1 MKKYF
6 IILFF
11 IFSVIVFAEN
21 SAEKNE
27 NFSPQTS
34 LIQLSAQTGIP
45 VKKLKNMMNLKSET
59 DNSATLQ
66 DLKIDENTVEKMIA
80 EFSEQKHSYYGGIVV
95 IGMLIVFVSLIT
107 IGFFIK
113 QLQHL
118 HLWEKWKEKHTGR
131 QKRQF
136 TSKKEIAAEMS
147 SDAIVAAI
155 TAIYLHELEVEQQNR
170 LLLTWK
176 RTPVSMWKA
185 ISRAEK
191 PNEQYFNKKH

>member
-6 IILFF
+6 IILFV
-11 IFSVIVFAEN
+11 IFSVVIFAEN
-21 SAEKNE
+21 STEKNE

-45 VKKLKNMMNLKSET
+45 VKKLKNIMNLKSET

-66 DLKIDENTVEKMIA
+66 DLKIDENTVEKTIA
-80 EFSEQKHSYYGGIVV
+80 EFSKQKHSYYSGIVV

-107 IGFFIK
+107 IGFVIK

-118 HLWEKWKEKHTGR
+118 HLWEKWKK
-131 QKRQF
+131 KRQF
-136 TSKKEIAAEMS
+136 TSKREITAETEMGG
-147 SDAIVAAI
+147 DAIVAAI
-155 TAIYLHELEVEQQNR
+155 TAIYFHEREVEQQNR

-176 RTPVSMWKA
+176 RTPVNMWKA

-191 PNEQYFNKKH
+191 PNELYFNKKH